1 MKQQDVIYGEPG
13 RPPGLLFVIGLVSL
27 CPSSASPYLS
37 RHFPLIPLAFKTLPV
52 IP

>member
-1 MKQQDVIYGEPG
+1 MVSPED
-13 RPPGLLFVIGLVSL
+13 RDLSFVTGPVSL

-37 RHFPLIPLAFKTLPV
+37 RHFTLIPLAFKTLPG